1 MNVRFFSL
9 VLIVLVFSVAL
20 AQSTLEAVR
29 GRQEL
34 ICGVSGLQ
42 YGDLVKQSD
51 GGVLGFHSGICQAVA
66 AITLGDSSKVL
77 YVPVL
82 EIDAFAQLSVGN
94 VDLLVGNTDFSVSND
109 LTYDIHF
116 GPTVFYFEKLPYAP
130 AVQHDDDVWLD
141 IVTWT
146 VYALMQAE
154 EWGLSSVTV
163 EDVFNETENP
173 KIIRFLER
181 ASGLD
186 ERLGISGDAF
196 LKMIK
201 QVGNYAELYERHLGP
216 SSGFPMPRGMN
227 ELYLNG
233 GLHYSPPFD

>member
-1 MNVRFFSL
+1 MNLRFF
-9 VLIVLVFSVAL
+9 LVFFSFLGISVGL
-20 AQSTLEAVR
+20 GQSTLETIR
-29 GRQEL
+29 ERQEL

-51 GGVLGFHSGICQAVA
+51 GGLLGFHSGICQAVA
-66 AITLGDSSKVL
+66 ATALGDSSKVL

-82 EIDAFAQLSVGN
+82 EVEAFAQLSVGN

-109 LTYDIHF
+109 LTYDINF

-154 EWGLSSVTV
+154 EWELTSATV
-163 EDVFNETENP
+163 EEVLGETDNP
-173 KIIRFLER
+173 RIIRFLEN

-186 ERLGISGDAF
+186 GRLGISADAF
-196 LKMIK
+196 LSLIK
-201 QVGNYAELYERHLGP
+201 QVGNYGELYERHLGAGA
-216 SSGFPMPRGMN
+216 SYTLPRGMN